1 LQVADELEFRDA
13 TEMTEG
19 MQVKLEPVIQEFTT
33 GDYYSEVFRAKEEF
47 FNRAGVV
54 HEDDA
59 EFEQRMNLFMDW
71 YLFDRDL
78 PGVDLPPIRYF
89 IRQKQASF
97 SPEDRAIFEDLSN
110 SLHSL
115 FMVSRFTFFGKNK
128 NLVIQDLFSRKK
140 FVVINPLKKVA
151 FSTGDIFEG
160 RIFPH
165 EGKWHFTQ
173 GFCFHPVEM
182 RSFILGE
189 IKKIR
194 FQEKSRHLKLILQ
207 LAQMKL
213 KHQRFSHIDVKHIYV
228 FNSKF

>member
-1 LQVADELEFRDA
+1 MR
-13 TEMTEG
+13 
-19 MQVKLEPVIQEFTT
+19 EFTT
-33 GDYYSEVFRAKEEF
+33 GDYYAEVFRAKEEF
-47 FNRAGVV
+47 FERAGVV

-71 YLFDRDL
+71 YMFDRDL
-78 PGVDLPPIRYF
+78 PGVDLPPIRYY
-89 IRQKQASF
+89 IRKNQATF
-97 SPEDRAIFEDLSN
+97 SPEDEAIFTDLSN
-110 SLHSL
+110 SIHSL
-115 FMVSRFTFFGKNK
+115 FMIRRFTLFGKIK

-140 FVVINPLKKVA
+140 YVVINPLKQIA
-151 FSTGDIFEG
+151 FSKGDLFEG

-194 FQEKSRHLKLILQ
+194 FQERARHLKLILQ

-213 KHQRFSHIDVKHIYV
+213 KHQRFAHIDVKHIYV